1 MSGRSE
7 IPIEVLVAEQRVTNG
22 SSNTPRF
29 VARIL
34 QLGGDFPNRGGRVEL
49 YIGPEHDRTVREL
62 EILVERFDDGRE
74 AVIFHV
80 MSLGPKFTRYREEHS
95 DD

>member
-1 MSGRSE
+1 VVYAIAHAS
-7 IPIEVLVAEQRVTNG
+7 
-22 SSNTPRF
+22 F
-29 VARIL
+29 VATIEDP
-34 QLGGDFPNRGGRVEL
+34 GFRGGRVEL
-49 YIGPEHDRTVREL
+49 YIGPEHDQTVREL